1 MRIRAV
7 CPVCAMAVVFAVVS
21 LTAAPAAGQAGSWE
35 VPRTADGHPD
45 LQGVWAN
52 NSVTPLERP
61 EVLADTATL
70 TDEELAELKATAD
83 QLFSLDAGDA
93 PFADQLFLVA
103 LDDPDD
109 FTSSDGGT
117 GNYNQFWLVERDFNN
132 RTSLITDPPN
142 GRLPALTPT
151 AQARTDR
158 AVASRGQPARWTQD
172 RGLSER
178 CITFGVPSL
187 FAGYNSYYQIVQ
199 SRDHVAIVREMIH
212 DARIIPLDGR
222 PHLANGVRQWH
233 GDSRGSWDGDT
244 LVVETTNY
252 SPKSS
257 FRGAAEH
264 FRVIERFTRV
274 APDRIEYAITLSD
287 PTMWARPWTAMVP
300 LQKSEDTIFEYAC
313 HEGNI
318 GMAGILSG
326 ARAEERA
333 EGTGQQ

>member
-1 MRIRAV
+1 MRIRAF

-21 LTAAPAAGQAGSWE
+21 LAAAPAAGQAGSWE

-61 EVLADTATL
+61 EALADTATL

-93 PFADQLFLVA
+93 AFADQLFLVA

-222 PHLANGVRQWH
+222 PHLADGVRQWH
-233 GDSRGSWDGDT
+233 GDSRGWWDGDT

-252 SPKSS
+252 SPKSR

-264 FRVIERFTRV
+264 LRVIERFTRV

-326 ARAEERA
+326 ARADERA
-333 EGTGQQ
+333 EGTGHQ